1 MRSSTTTQLK
11 NAREARGL
19 TQRALAQR
27 VGIPQSHLSRIEQGR
42 VDLQVSTLQQLARA
56 LDLEWVLVPRQS
68 LPAIDALTKRTLDPN
83 PEGSPERRQLE
94 LLHSKAL
101 ILSKRF
107 PGIAILKR
115 LVHTLT
121 ALRSLPFTS
130 SVPANELIA
139 TLRRL
144 LAVVGA
150 RPTKP
155 TPQVISELDH
165 ADQQLRKVRDAIAHG
180 GDASNVRRTPAYT
193 LDDGAE
199 VDDE

>member
-19 TQRALAQR
+19 TQRALAER

-42 VDLQVSTLQQLARA
+42 VDLQLSTLQQLARA

-68 LPAIDALTKRTLDPN
+68 LPPIDALTNRTVDPN
-83 PEGSPERRQLE
+83 PEGSSERRQLE
-94 LLHSKAL
+94 LLHSKACM
-101 ILSKRF
+101 LSKRF
-107 PGIAILKR
+107 PGIPILKR

-121 ALRSLPFTS
+121 ALRSLPLTS
-130 SVPANELIA
+130 SAPATELIA
-139 TLRRL
+139 TIRRL
-144 LAVVGA
+144 FAVIGA

-155 TPQVISELDH
+155 TPRVITELDH
-165 ADQQLRKVRDAIAHG
+165 AEQQLRKVRDALAHG
-180 GDASNVRRTPAYT
+180 GDAANVRRVPAYT
-193 LDDGAE
+193 LDDGAG